1 MSEGLGNSP
10 WQEGQQWG
18 WHTPPL
24 LPTPTGW
31 GTVCSNKLGVC
42 FSWALKPE
50 KSPGSSGVSHT
61 RAVGYRRAGRGH
73 SQGNAAL
80 ELLAKG
86 APSQGQLDSA
96 VELPL
101 VDVNCPLF
109 GSSLPL
115 LPLHLSAGCGQPV
128 PVSGPSPCL
137 AHPHP
142 RLQPSP
148 CLRPHTHPCGQSLC
162 EKSRGRDS
170 RV

>member
-61 RAVGYRRAGRGH
+61 RAVGCRRAGQGH

-101 VDVNCPLF
+101 VDVNCPLWF
-109 GSSLPL
+109 LSSTAAFASQRGLWAACPSVRTLTLP
-115 LPLHLSAGCGQPV
+115 C
-128 PVSGPSPCL
+128 PSPPPAPAQPL
-137 AHPHP
+137 PSSSHP
-142 RLQPSP
+142 
-148 CLRPHTHPCGQSLC
+148 SLWT
-162 EKSRGRDS
+162 EPM
-170 RV
+170 